1 METLQFIMRVFSLL
15 LHIVATAALVNWI
28 GEYISQPTNILLVMA
43 VGVGLSALVVLVLYN
58 FVAVVNLFRKLTK
71 TKKQ

>member
-1 METLQFIMRVFSLL
+1 MQTLQFITRVIAFL
-15 LHIVATAALVNWI
+15 LHMVATAALVNWI
-28 GEYISQPTNILLVMA
+28 GEYISQPTNILLVMTA
-43 VGVGLSALVVLVLYN
+43 GVILSALVILVLYH